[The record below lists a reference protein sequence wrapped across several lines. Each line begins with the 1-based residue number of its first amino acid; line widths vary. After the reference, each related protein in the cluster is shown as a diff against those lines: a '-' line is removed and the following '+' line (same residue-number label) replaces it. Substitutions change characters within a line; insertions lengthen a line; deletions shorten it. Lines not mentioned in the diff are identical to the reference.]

1 MQSTD
6 LIIIG
11 GGPGGYETALLA
23 AQRGLAVTL
32 IERGNLGGTC
42 LNEGCIPTKT
52 LCRSAALVCDMKKA
66 AELGVAV
73 GDWSVV
79 FPTIMARKNAVVEQ
93 LRTGVEALMRHP
105 KISLVTGDAR
115 FVDALTVEVAG
126 ERYAAR
132 DVIIAT
138 GSTAATLPIEGADLP
153 GVVTSKELL
162 DLHELPQRLTVIGA
176 GVIGLE
182 FASIFHALGSN
193 VTVLE
198 YAREVLPHFDT
209 DMAKRLRQ
217 SLGKRGIVIETQAAV
232 KSVAKINSSLAVNYE
247 KKGKT
252 LAVEADVVLMAV
264 GRKANVS
271 SLNLDDVGI
280 DYTQRGITVD
290 DNMLTNVPHVY
301 AIGDINGKMMLAHA
315 ATFQG
320 VCALNHIMGESCRVR
335 LDVMPAAVFTM
346 PEAATVGLTEDD
358 CKERGSEYVAK
369 KSFFRANGKALSIGE
384 PEGYCKLLVA
394 ADHRLLGCHI
404 LGAHASDVVQEV
416 CALITRGASCDDLAL
431 TIHAHPT
438 LSEVVLSAARSG

>member
-52 LCRSAALVCDMKKA
+52 LCRSAALACDMKKA

-73 GDWSVV
+73 GDWSVD

-217 SLGKRGIVIETQAAV
+217 SLGKRGIIIETQAAV

-346 PEAATVGLTEDD
+346 PEVATVGLTEED
-358 CKERGSEYVAK
+358 CKERGIEYVAK

-438 LSEVVLSAARSG
+438 LSEVVLSAARS

>member
-52 LCRSAALVCDMKKA
+52 LCRSAALACDMKKA

-73 GDWSVV
+73 GDWSVD

-138 GSTAATLPIEGADLP
+138 GSTAAILPIEGADLP

-358 CKERGSEYVAK
+358 CKERGIEYVAK

-438 LSEVVLSAARSG
+438 LSEVVLSAARS

>member
-52 LCRSAALVCDMKKA
+52 LCRSAALACDMKKA

-73 GDWSVV
+73 GDWSVD

-290 DNMLTNVPHVY
+290 DNMLTNVPHIY

-346 PEAATVGLTEDD
+346 PEAATVGLTEED
-358 CKERGSEYVAK
+358 CKERGIEYVAK

-438 LSEVVLSAARSG
+438 LSEVVLSAARS

>member
-52 LCRSAALVCDMKKA
+52 LCRSAALACDMKKA

-73 GDWSVV
+73 GDWSVD

-252 LAVEADVVLMAV
+252 LAVEAGVVLMAV

-358 CKERGSEYVAK
+358 CKERGIEYVAK
-369 KSFFRANGKALSIGE
+369 KSYFRANGKALSIGE

-438 LSEVVLSAARSG
+438 LSEVVLSAARS

>member
-73 GDWSVV
+73 GDWSVD

-280 DYTQRGITVD
+280 DYNQRGITVD

-346 PEAATVGLTEDD
+346 PEAATVGLTEED
-358 CKERGSEYVAK
+358 CKERGIEYVAK

-438 LSEVVLSAARSG
+438 LSEVVLSAARS

>member
-1 MQSTD
+1 
-6 LIIIG
+6 
-11 GGPGGYETALLA
+11 
-23 AQRGLAVTL
+23 
-32 IERGNLGGTC
+32 
-42 LNEGCIPTKT
+42 
-52 LCRSAALVCDMKKA
+52 
-66 AELGVAV
+66 
-73 GDWSVV
+73 
-79 FPTIMARKNAVVEQ
+79 
-93 LRTGVEALMRHP
+93 MRHP

>member
-52 LCRSAALVCDMKKA
+52 LCRSAALACDMKKA

-73 GDWSVV
+73 GDWSVD

-217 SLGKRGIVIETQAAV
+217 SLGKRGIIIETQAAV

-247 KKGKT
+247 KKDKT

-320 VCALNHIMGESCRVR
+320 VCALKHIMGESCRVR

-346 PEAATVGLTEDD
+346 PEAATVGLTEED
-358 CKERGSEYVAK
+358 CKERGIEYVAK

-438 LSEVVLSAARSG
+438 LSEVVLSAARS

>member
-52 LCRSAALVCDMKKA
+52 LCRSAALACDMKKA

-73 GDWSVV
+73 GDWSVD

-358 CKERGSEYVAK
+358 CKERGIEYVAK

-438 LSEVVLSAARSG
+438 LSEVVLSAARS

>member
-52 LCRSAALVCDMKKA
+52 LCRSAALACDMKKA

-73 GDWSVV
+73 GDWSVD

-358 CKERGSEYVAK
+358 CKERGIEYVAK
-369 KSFFRANGKALSIGE
+369 KSFFRANGKALSIDE

-438 LSEVVLSAARSG
+438 LSEVVLSAARS

>member
-23 AQRGLAVTL
+23 TQRGLAVTL

-73 GDWSVV
+73 GDWSVD

-346 PEAATVGLTEDD
+346 PEAATVGLTEED
-358 CKERGSEYVAK
+358 CKERGIEYVAK

-438 LSEVVLSAARSG
+438 LSEVVLSAARS

>member
-52 LCRSAALVCDMKKA
+52 LCRSAALACDMKKA

-73 GDWSVV
+73 GDWSVD
-79 FPTIMARKNAVVEQ
+79 FPTIMARKNVVVEQ

-346 PEAATVGLTEDD
+346 PEAATVGLTEED
-358 CKERGSEYVAK
+358 CKERGIEYVAK

-438 LSEVVLSAARSG
+438 LSEVVLSAARS

>member
-52 LCRSAALVCDMKKA
+52 LCRSAALACDMKKA

-73 GDWSVV
+73 GDWSVD

-105 KISLVTGDAR
+105 KISLVIGDAR

-247 KKGKT
+247 KKDKT

-290 DNMLTNVPHVY
+290 DNMLTNVPHIY

-346 PEAATVGLTEDD
+346 PEAATVGLTEED
-358 CKERGSEYVAK
+358 CKERGIEYVAK

-438 LSEVVLSAARSG
+438 LSEVVLSAARS

>member
-52 LCRSAALVCDMKKA
+52 LCRSAALACDMKKA

-73 GDWSVV
+73 GDWSVD

-138 GSTAATLPIEGADLP
+138 GSTATILPIEGADLP

-346 PEAATVGLTEDD
+346 PEAATVGLTEED
-358 CKERGSEYVAK
+358 CKEQGIEYVAK

-438 LSEVVLSAARSG
+438 LSEVVLSAARS

>member
-52 LCRSAALVCDMKKA
+52 LCRSAALACDMKKA

-73 GDWSVV
+73 GDWSVD

-182 FASIFHALGSN
+182 FASIFYALGSN

-358 CKERGSEYVAK
+358 CKERGIEYVAK

-438 LSEVVLSAARSG
+438 LSEVVLSAARS

>member
-52 LCRSAALVCDMKKA
+52 LCRSAALACDMKKA

-73 GDWSVV
+73 GDWSVD
-79 FPTIMARKNAVVEQ
+79 FPTIMARKNVVVEQ

-346 PEAATVGLTEDD
+346 PEAATVGLTEED
-358 CKERGSEYVAK
+358 CKERGIEYVAK

-416 CALITRGASCDDLAL
+416 CALITRGAFCDDLAL

-438 LSEVVLSAARSG
+438 LSEVVLSAARS

>member
-52 LCRSAALVCDMKKA
+52 LCRSAALACDMKKA

-73 GDWSVV
+73 GDWSVD

-209 DMAKRLRQ
+209 EMAKRLRQ

-346 PEAATVGLTEDD
+346 PEAATVGLTEED
-358 CKERGSEYVAK
+358 CKERGIEYVAK

-438 LSEVVLSAARSG
+438 LSEVVLSAARS

>member
-52 LCRSAALVCDMKKA
+52 LCRSAALACDMKKA
-66 AELGVAV
+66 SELGVAV
-73 GDWSVV
+73 GDWSVD

-264 GRKANVS
+264 GSKANVS

-358 CKERGSEYVAK
+358 CKERGIEYVAK

-438 LSEVVLSAARSG
+438 LSEVVLSAARS

>member
-52 LCRSAALVCDMKKA
+52 LCRSAALACDMKKA

-73 GDWSVV
+73 GDWSVD

-280 DYTQRGITVD
+280 DYTQHGITVD

-346 PEAATVGLTEDD
+346 PEAATVGLTEED
-358 CKERGSEYVAK
+358 CKEQGIEYVAK

-438 LSEVVLSAARSG
+438 LSEVVLSAARS

>member
-23 AQRGLAVTL
+23 AQRGLDVTL

-52 LCRSAALVCDMKKA
+52 LCRSAALACDMKKA

-73 GDWSVV
+73 GDWSVD

-217 SLGKRGIVIETQAAV
+217 SLGKRGVIIETQAAV

-358 CKERGSEYVAK
+358 CKERGIEYVAK

-438 LSEVVLSAARSG
+438 LSEVVLSAARS

>member
-23 AQRGLAVTL
+23 AQRGLDVTL

-52 LCRSAALVCDMKKA
+52 LCRSAALACDMKKA

-73 GDWSVV
+73 GDWSVD

-217 SLGKRGIVIETQAAV
+217 SLGKRGVIIETQAAV

-346 PEAATVGLTEDD
+346 PEAATVGLTEED
-358 CKERGSEYVAK
+358 CKERGIEYVAK

-416 CALITRGASCDDLAL
+416 CALITRGASRADLAL

-438 LSEVVLSAARSG
+438 LSAVVSSASRS

>member
-23 AQRGLAVTL
+23 AQRGLDVTL

-52 LCRSAALVCDMKKA
+52 LCRSAALACDMKKA

-73 GDWSVV
+73 GDWSVD

-247 KKGKT
+247 KKDKT

-346 PEAATVGLTEDD
+346 PEAATVGLTEED
-358 CKERGSEYVAK
+358 CKERGIEYVAK

-438 LSEVVLSAARSG
+438 LSEVVLSAARS

>member
-52 LCRSAALVCDMKKA
+52 LCRSAALACDMKKA

-73 GDWSVV
+73 GDWSVD

-182 FASIFHALGSN
+182 FASIFQALGSN

-358 CKERGSEYVAK
+358 CKERGIEYVAK

-438 LSEVVLSAARSG
+438 LSEVVLSAARS

>member
-52 LCRSAALVCDMKKA
+52 LCRSAALACDMKKA

-73 GDWSVV
+73 GDWSVD

-346 PEAATVGLTEDD
+346 PEVATVGLTEDD
-358 CKERGSEYVAK
+358 CKERGIEYVAK

-438 LSEVVLSAARSG
+438 LSEVVLSAARS

>member
-23 AQRGLAVTL
+23 AQRGIAVTL
-32 IERGNLGGTC
+32 IERGDLGGTC

-73 GDWSVV
+73 GDWSVD

-247 KKGKT
+247 KKDKT

-346 PEAATVGLTEDD
+346 PEAATVGLTEED
-358 CKERGSEYVAK
+358 CKERGIEYVAK

-438 LSEVVLSAARSG
+438 LSEVVLSAARS

>member
-52 LCRSAALVCDMKKA
+52 LCRSAALACDMKKA

-73 GDWSVV
+73 GDWSVD

-217 SLGKRGIVIETQAAV
+217 SLGKRGIIIETQAAV

-346 PEAATVGLTEDD
+346 PEVATVGLTEDD
-358 CKERGSEYVAK
+358 CKERGIEYVAK

-438 LSEVVLSAARSG
+438 LSEVVLSAARS

>member
-52 LCRSAALVCDMKKA
+52 LCRSAALACDMKKA

-73 GDWSVV
+73 GDWSVD

-132 DVIIAT
+132 DVSIAT

-358 CKERGSEYVAK
+358 CKERGIEYVAK

-438 LSEVVLSAARSG
+438 LSEVVLSAARS

>member
-23 AQRGLAVTL
+23 AQRGLDVTL

-52 LCRSAALVCDMKKA
+52 LCRSAALACDMKKA

-73 GDWSVV
+73 GDWSVD

-217 SLGKRGIVIETQAAV
+217 SLGKRGVIIETQAAV

-247 KKGKT
+247 KKDKT

-320 VCALNHIMGESCRVR
+320 VCALNHIMGESCRVH

-346 PEAATVGLTEDD
+346 PEAATVGLTEED
-358 CKERGSEYVAK
+358 CKERGIEYVAK

-438 LSEVVLSAARSG
+438 LSEVVLSAARS

>member
-52 LCRSAALVCDMKKA
+52 LCRSAALACDMKKA

-73 GDWSVV
+73 GDWSVD

-93 LRTGVEALMRHP
+93 LRMGVEALMRHP

-280 DYTQRGITVD
+280 DYNQCGITVD

-346 PEAATVGLTEDD
+346 PEAATVGLTEED
-358 CKERGSEYVAK
+358 CKERGIEYVAK

-438 LSEVVLSAARSG
+438 LSEVVLSAARS

>member
-73 GDWSVV
+73 GDWSVD

-358 CKERGSEYVAK
+358 CKERGIEYVAK

-438 LSEVVLSAARSG
+438 LSEVVLSAARS

>member
-52 LCRSAALVCDMKKA
+52 LCRSAALACDMKKA

-73 GDWSVV
+73 GDWSVD

-162 DLHELPQRLTVIGA
+162 DLHELPQRLIVIGA

-358 CKERGSEYVAK
+358 CKERGIEYVAK

-438 LSEVVLSAARSG
+438 LSEVVLSAARS

>member
-73 GDWSVV
+73 GDWSVD

-138 GSTAATLPIEGADLP
+138 GSTAAILPIEGADLP

-358 CKERGSEYVAK
+358 CKERGIEYVAK

-438 LSEVVLSAARSG
+438 LSEVVLSAARS

>member
-1 MQSTD
+1 MLTTD

-11 GGPGGYETALLA
+11 AGPGGYETALFA

-52 LCRSAALVCDMKKA
+52 LCRSAALACDMKKA

-73 GDWSVV
+73 GDWSVD

-346 PEAATVGLTEDD
+346 PEAATVGLTEED
-358 CKERGSEYVAK
+358 CKEQGIEYVAK

-438 LSEVVLSAARSG
+438 LSEVVLSAARS

>member
-11 GGPGGYETALLA
+11 GGPGGYETALFA

-52 LCRSAALVCDMKKA
+52 LCRSAALACDMKKA

-73 GDWSVV
+73 GDWSVD

-346 PEAATVGLTEDD
+346 PEAATVGLAEED
-358 CKERGSEYVAK
+358 CKERGIEYVAK

-438 LSEVVLSAARSG
+438 LSEVVLSAARS